1 MICTFRHPFWVL
13 ATCLLGNLGMD
24 PDRVQ
29 ATQMCESQLWV
40 EIFHVLEFSQRNCLY
55 RLTEKSIENLGILW
69 FEFHIAFGYL
79 AGFHQTFF
87 FTFSN
92 LKFFGNFQKWPSRA
106 LNKNIFLAFMCSLGC
121 ILLWKNGFLSVSGH
135 LDLGFRTGSFGPGTG
150 PKSTS
155 TSWYLKG

>member
-13 ATCLLGNLGMD
+13 ASCLLGNLGMD

-29 ATQMCESQLWV
+29 PTQVCVSLLWV
-40 EIFHVLEFSQRNCLY
+40 EIFHVLEFSQTNCWY
-55 RLTEKSIENLGILW
+55 RLTEKSIENVGKLW

-92 LKFFGNFQKWPSRA
+92 LKFFWNFQKWPSRA
-106 LNKNIFLAFMCSLGC
+106 LNKIIFLAFMCSLGC
-121 ILLWKNGFLSVSGH
+121 IWPKKNGFLSVSGH
-135 LDLGFRTGSFGPGTG
+135 LDLGFSTGPFGPGTG